1 MKALVLDEPGDEP
14 KLAIRD
20 IPIPKLGPGDVLVK
34 VKACGFCYH
43 DVVVMQGLLHRGV
56 KPQVVLGHE
65 ISGEVAEVGDQVSSL
80 SVGDRVASILT
91 EPCGQCSLCRAGRE
105 HRCLNGH
112 GIGHSI
118 EGGFA
123 EMVKLHE
130 NSLAVLPTEVGLEKA
145 CIFGCPMGV
154 ALQGIRDVVQLKA
167 EEIALVT
174 GAGGGLGSHAVQI
187 CKHLEARVLA
197 VTTSPEKAEGLEG
210 LGADEVILAG
220 ELDFGEMALALTEEV
235 GVDVVIDTVGSVLF
249 DSSFRSLAQYGRMV
263 ILGEIAGGRICI
275 NPAELLFRDASI
287 MGSSGTGRKHLQDVA
302 SLVAQG
308 KIKPVISQTFP
319 LERAAEAY
327 RLMRER
333 KTFGRVALVP

>member
-1 MKALVLDEPGDEP
+1 MKALVLDEAGDEP

-20 IPIPKLGPGDVLVK
+20 VPIPKLGPHDVLVK
-34 VKACGFCYH
+34 VRSCGFCYH
-43 DVVVMQGLLHRGV
+43 DVVVMQGLLRRGV
-56 KPQVVLGHE
+56 KSQVVLGHE
-65 ISGEVAEVGDQVSSL
+65 ISGEVAEVGDQVGSL

-91 EPCGQCSLCRAGRE
+91 EPCGQCSRCRAGRE
-105 HRCLNGH
+105 HRCLNGR

-118 EGGFA
+118 DGGFA

-130 NSLAVLPTEVGLEKA
+130 NSLALLPAKVELEES

-154 ALQGIRDVVQLKA
+154 ALQGIRDVAQLKA
-167 EEIALVT
+167 GETALVT
-174 GAGGGLGSHAVQI
+174 GAGGGLGVHAVQI
-187 CKHLEARVLA
+187 CKHLGARVLA
-197 VTTSPEKAEGLEG
+197 VTTSSEKVEGLEG

-220 ELDFGEMALALTEEV
+220 ELDFGEMALALTEEA
-235 GVDVVIDTVGSVLF
+235 GVDVVVDTVGSALF

-263 ILGEIAGGRICI
+263 ILGEIVGGRISI

-287 MGSSGTGRKHLQDVA
+287 IGSSGTGRRHLQDVA
-302 SLVAQG
+302 SLVVQG
-308 KIKPVISQTFP
+308 RLRPIISETFP

-333 KTFGRVALVP
+333 HTFGRVALVP